1 MKNIVFG
8 EMTFNTGWKSLVN
21 IKLFDKSTKITV
33 KAKAYFEKD
42 GITSEQ
48 EAAFSDFNKNKEQRL
63 KNTELLLFDY
73 AGDIAARRFV
83 PKTLLFERDGSY
95 GILFDDHQ
103 DEDNGIIVCLIPEEK
118 VLTQDDYL

>member
-1 MKNIVFG
+1 MKNIIFG
-8 EMTFNTGWKSLVN
+8 EMVFNTGWKSLVD
-21 IKLFDKSTKITV
+21 IELFDKTTKVTV

-42 GITSEQ
+42 GITNEQ
-48 EAAFSDFNKNKEQRL
+48 EVAFSDFNKNKEQRL
-63 KNTELLLFDY
+63 KRTELLLFDFG
-73 AGDIAARRFV
+73 GDNAANRFV

-103 DEDNGIIVCLIPEEK
+103 DEDNGIIVCLIPDEK